1 MTRWQRFTTIFSLG
15 LPIIGGMLSQSLL
28 NLVDAAMVGALG
40 ETSLAGIGIG
50 GYAIFI
56 AISLILGLSSGVQA
70 QIARR
75 KGQDR
80 DHEIAIP
87 LIWGLLCA
95 LLITIPLT
103 LLFLHSSEYIVTLF
117 SADIQAIAIAEQYF
131 DYRILALLAIGFN
144 LSFRGYWNGTNRPM
158 VYLRVLLLTH
168 LFNVVLNYLLIYGH
182 LGFEPMG
189 APGAGLGTTISL
201 YFGAMLIGLL
211 TLQDTAR
218 RKLARFSLTE
228 RTALKSL
235 LKLAIPHSTQQFFFA
250 IAVAVLFWIIG
261 LLGTEQ
267 QAIGHVLINLALL
280 LILPGVGLGIASTT
294 LVSHALGQ
302 QQPEL
307 ACRWG
312 WDVIIVATIIMAILS
327 LPMWLVPDAVL
338 GLFLTTEQAI
348 ADARLPLMLTG
359 AAICLDAAAIVL
371 TQALLG
377 AGANRTVMIVTTTG
391 QWLFYLPLAWF
402 VGPWLGFGLSGIWFI
417 QIIHRSLSSLAF
429 IYIWNK
435 RSWVHIRI

>member
-103 LLFLHSSEYIVTLF
+103 LLFLHSSEYIVALF
-117 SADIQAIAIAEQYF
+117 SDDIQAIAIADSYF
-131 DYRILALLAIGFN
+131 DYRILALLAIGLN
-144 LSFRGYWNGTNRPM
+144 LSVRGYWNGTNRPM

-168 LFNVVLNYLLIYGH
+168 ILNAVLNYLLIYGH

-218 RKLARFSLTE
+218 RKLNRFNLAE

-235 LKLAIPHSTQQFFFA
+235 LRLAIPHSIQQFFFA
-250 IAVAVLFWIIG
+250 AAVAVLFWIIG

-302 QQPEL
+302 QRPEL

-312 WDVIIVATIIMAILS
+312 WDVIVVATIIMATLS
-327 LPMWLVPDAVL
+327 LPMWLAPEAIL
-338 GLFLTTEQAI
+338 SLFLTTEQAI
-348 ADARLPLMLTG
+348 AEARLPLMLTG

-377 AGANRTVMIVTTTG
+377 AGANRTVMIITTAG

-402 VGPWLGFGLSGIWFI
+402 VGPWLGFGLTGIWII